1 MTFPMPV
8 CCPLPHSPLEV
19 QAEENQAVLLGSNA

>member
-8 CCPLPHSPLEV
+8 CCLLPHSPLEV
-19 QAEENQAVLLGSNA
+19 QAEENRGVLLGSTA